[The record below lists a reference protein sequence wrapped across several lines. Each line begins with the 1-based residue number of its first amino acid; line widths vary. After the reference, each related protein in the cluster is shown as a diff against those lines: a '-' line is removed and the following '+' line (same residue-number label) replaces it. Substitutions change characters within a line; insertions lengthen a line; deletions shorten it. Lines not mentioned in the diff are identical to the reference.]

1 MKKVVTIGTA
11 GHIDHGKTSLVK
23 RLTGVDTD
31 RLKEEKQR
39 GMTIEPGFAHFFLD
53 DYLISIV
60 DVPGHEKFIKNMVAG
75 AHGIDGV
82 LFVIAAD
89 EGVMPQTEEHLTVC
103 EMLGIERGIVV
114 LTKIDTVDEEW
125 LELVEEDVRG
135 FLKGTFLENAPF
147 VKVSSRTGEGFD
159 VLKEEIKRLAESISR
174 QKEETFPR
182 LPVDRVFTVKG
193 FGTVVTGTLSGG
205 RLSKG
210 EIVEILPSKLESKI
224 KNLQTAGAD
233 VEVAFPGQ
241 RTAANLTVP
250 KEKVQRGNILTLPG
264 ILNPSRVVD
273 VTFTLSKTATPVEKR
288 IKVHFHY
295 LTLMAEAEIVL
306 VDRDVLNPGERCFA
320 QVIFDREIYPVY
332 GDNFVVRTI
341 SPGRV
346 IGGGTIL
353 HPLEKRRYRKKFA
366 AIFTEKLK
374 ALSGGKENAFLE
386 FVKEMEPLKINLL
399 PQLLNIS
406 PDKARTFAQKFE
418 EVGKVVVSDGF
429 IYTAETFNRLVEK
442 ALEIVEDY
450 HGRYPVAEGINRE
463 TLKSL
468 LNVGDE
474 LFLRIISSSGLEEEG
489 KVIRRR
495 GFVPHLDE
503 KFSNLKE
510 KLDSELKKSGF
521 SAPTLNSLKE
531 KLNTSSEDFYA
542 LLSFLKKGGYKTAG
556 DFLLSPEIYRDIERK
571 TVDLLKQ
578 KGEITVGDFKELFN
592 LSRKHAIPYLEL
604 LDAEGVTVRD
614 SSGKRKLNV

>member
-11 GHIDHGKTSLVK
+11 GHIDHGKTSLVRK
-23 RLTGVDTD
+23 LTGIDTD
-31 RLKEEKQR
+31 RLKEEKER

-82 LFVIAAD
+82 LFVIAVD
-89 EGVMPQTEEHLTVC
+89 EGVMPQTEEHLAVC

-125 LELVEEDVRG
+125 LELVEEDVKD
-135 FLKGTFLENAPF
+135 FLKGTFLEDAPF
-147 VKVSSRTGEGFD
+147 VKVSSKTGEGFD
-159 VLKEEIKRLAESISR
+159 ILKEELKRLAESIR
-174 QKEETFPR
+174 KQKEESFPR

-205 RLSKG
+205 RLSKR
-210 EIVEILPSKLESKI
+210 EVVEILPSKVESKI

-233 VEVAFPGQ
+233 VDVAFPGQ

-250 KEKVQRGNILTLPG
+250 KEKVHRGNILTLPG
-264 ILNPSRVVD
+264 ILNSSRIVD
-273 VTFTLSKTATPVEKR
+273 VTFALSKTATTIEKR

-306 VDRDVLNPGERCFA
+306 IDRDVLNPGERCFA
-320 QVIFDREIYPVY
+320 QIIFDREIYPVY

-353 HPLEKRRYRKKFA
+353 HPLEKKRYRKKFA
-366 AIFTEKLK
+366 GVFMKKLK
-374 ALSGGKENAFLE
+374 ALSGGREDAFLE
-386 FVKEMEPLKINLL
+386 FVKEMEPLKIELL

-406 PDKARTFAQKFE
+406 PDNARHFAQKFE
-418 EVGKVVVSDGF
+418 KAGEVVVSDGLV
-429 IYTAETFNRLVEK
+429 YTAETFGGLVEK
-442 ALEIVEDY
+442 ALKIVEDY
-450 HGRYPVAEGINRE
+450 HSRYPVAEGINRE

-474 LFLRIISSSGLEEEG
+474 LFLRILSSSGLEEER
-489 KVIRRR
+489 KVIRQK

-503 KFSNLKE
+503 KFLNLKE
-510 KLDSELKKSGF
+510 KLDSELRKGGF
-521 SAPTLNSLKE
+521 SAPSLDNLRE
-531 KLNTSSEDFYA
+531 KLNISSEDFYT
-542 LLSFLKKGGYKTAG
+542 LLSFLKKEGYKTAG
-556 DFLLSPEIYRDIERK
+556 EFLLSPEVYRKIERR

>member
-11 GHIDHGKTSLVK
+11 GHIDHGKTSLVRK
-23 RLTGVDTD
+23 LTGIDTD
-31 RLKEEKQR
+31 RLKEEKER

-89 EGVMPQTEEHLTVC
+89 EGVMPQTEEHLAVC

-125 LELVEEDVRG
+125 LELVEEDVKD
-135 FLKGTFLENAPF
+135 FLKGTFLEDAPF
-147 VKVSSRTGEGFD
+147 VKVSSKTGEGFD
-159 VLKEEIKRLAESISR
+159 ILKEELKRLAESIR
-174 QKEETFPR
+174 KQKEESFPR

-210 EIVEILPSKLESKI
+210 EVVEILPSKVESKI

-233 VEVAFPGQ
+233 VDVAFPGQ

-250 KEKVQRGNILTLPG
+250 KEKVHRGNILTLPG
-264 ILNPSRVVD
+264 ILNSSRIVD
-273 VTFTLSKTATPVEKR
+273 VTFALSKTATTIEKR

-306 VDRDVLNPGERCFA
+306 IDRDVLNPGERCFA
-320 QVIFDREIYPVY
+320 QIIFDREIYPVY

-353 HPLEKRRYRKKFA
+353 HPLEKKRYRKKFA
-366 AIFTEKLK
+366 GVFMKKLK
-374 ALSGGKENAFLE
+374 ALSGGREDAFLE
-386 FVKEMEPLKINLL
+386 FVKEMEPLKIELL

-406 PDKARTFAQKFE
+406 PDNARHFAQKFE
-418 EVGKVVVSDGF
+418 KAGEVVVSDGLV
-429 IYTAETFNRLVEK
+429 YTAETFGGLVEK
-442 ALEIVEDY
+442 ALKIVEDY
-450 HGRYPVAEGINRE
+450 HSRYPVAKGINRE

-474 LFLRIISSSGLEEEG
+474 LFLRILSSSGLEEER
-489 KVIRRR
+489 KVIRQK

-503 KFSNLKE
+503 KFLNLKE
-510 KLDSELKKSGF
+510 KLDSELRKGGF
-521 SAPTLNSLKE
+521 SAPSLDNLRE
-531 KLNTSSEDFYA
+531 KLNISSEDFYT
-542 LLSFLKKGGYKTAG
+542 LLSFLKKEGYKTAG
-556 DFLLSPEIYRDIERK
+556 EFLLSPEVYRKIERR